1 MAENSLVCP
10 GRRWPTVGG
19 QAGNVSLDA
28 RLVGGLTEGISLRSL
43 HNIGKVRKQGSRLQ
57 MGVGWWVADGRTQDI
72 RSLLTSKGAE
82 GPECLRLHPGGS
94 VRWSLDQGCRCKLP
108 NGLCALGL
116 QLWRD
121 ISGCPYACISANCR
135 AGVRSRKATAYLDR
149 GETPLPLVCPP
160 APSIGKSNI
169 MLTEKERCFECFLVH
184 RMLPH
189 TLGRFVVDINL

>member
-1 MAENSLVCP
+1 MVAAHIMAENSPVCP
-10 GRRWPTVGG
+10 GRRWPTVG
-19 QAGNVSLDA
+19 GNVSLDA

-43 HNIGKVRKQGSRLQ
+43 HNIGKARKQGSRLQ

-82 GPECLRLHPGGS
+82 GPECLHLYPGGS

-108 NGLCALGL
+108 NGLCGLGS

-135 AGVRSRKATAYLDR
+135 AGVRSRKATAYLDQ
-149 GETPLPLVCPP
+149 GETPLPFGVSSSALYWQVEYYAHCK
-160 APSIGKSNI
+160 GE
-169 MLTEKERCFECFLVH
+169 ML
-184 RMLPH
+184 
-189 TLGRFVVDINL
+189 